1 MRENERD
8 FHYSMDATLKK
19 YLDRKRKLA
28 AGTSSAKTTAEKKTQ
43 KGVTCLFGVLS
54 SGVLIIQV
62 LKQNN
67 QPGLSNFIL
76 KQILKLI

>member
-28 AGTSSAKTTAEKKTQ
+28 AGTSSAKTTAEKKNT
-43 KGVTCLFGVLS
+43 KRSYVFVRRFIIRS
-54 SGVLIIQV
+54 S
-62 LKQNN
+62 NHS
-67 QPGLSNFIL
+67 GLEAE
-76 KQILKLI
+76 